1 MCRGLLVFIFC
12 FTLFQGT
19 AQKRVNPTPEDVA
32 LAKKLKLEFEDEDI
46 IILSKEISIRFQKN
60 RKTNLVEVIQDET
73 TQLMGISRSARTQ
86 HAVFYDS
93 ESEVALFELKDRRGK
108 KVMSRINDEVIKRD
122 DIFHADYRVKYSN
135 VSFPLQGYQYHIKT
149 QKKYNDIKYFT
160 NEYFIDT
167 YRIQKGTITIYI
179 PEWLQID
186 FIDFNFDG
194 YNIVKEENKTEQG
207 RKITYTLNEIP
218 PQSKEEQ
225 TPGPSYMYPH
235 ILVQAKSFKNKNE
248 DVTLFNHVSDLYVW
262 YNGLIESV
270 EIDHTAYE
278 GKVAEILEGAIS
290 DEEKIKRIYYWVQ
303 DNIRYI
309 AFEDGIAG
317 FKPDSPQNVFN
328 KLYGD
333 CKGMANLMTEM
344 LQYCEIDARRTWI
357 GTNSIAYDYS
367 IPSLAVDN
375 HAICTVTLDG
385 KEYYLDATEEYIA
398 VEDYAE
404 RIQGRQVLIENGETF
419 EIKEVPSF
427 DYQRNLN
434 VVETSLAINGS
445 MLEGTIDLEYN
456 GESKVRLLRSYHQ
469 MYNQYKEE
477 AKKQLVIQD
486 DNNIE
491 VKEVEASDFGDR
503 EGPLTL
509 SSSVAIENRVSQFGN
524 EIYLDWDIYKEL
536 NEYDI
541 DTSRVLD
548 YHFSRKIYRLNKY
561 TYKTPEGYK
570 LKDFPSN
577 YNLKNEEFEIKVEL
591 SQEDGNDQIQIV
603 KSIIIPKAKISVK
616 NIKAWNKAMEELKEQ
631 FYEQSIIYEK
641 I

>member
-12 FTLFQGT
+12 FTLFQVT

-32 LAKKLKLEFEDEDI
+32 LAKKLKLGFEDEDI
-46 IILSKEISIRFQKN
+46 IILSKEVSIRFQKN

-73 TQLMGISRSARTQ
+73 TQLMGISSSARTQ

-248 DVTLFNHVSDLYVW
+248 DVTLFNHVSDLYAW

-270 EIDHTAYE
+270 DIDHTAYE
-278 GKVAEILEGAIS
+278 GKVAELLEGATS

-333 CKGMANLMTEM
+333 CKGMALLTKSM
-344 LQYCEIDARRTWI
+344 LEVAGFDARLVWI
-357 GTNSIAYDYS
+357 GTDRLAYDYS
-367 IPSLAVDN
+367 TPSLSVDN
-375 HAICTVTLDG
+375 HMICSVMLNDKPIFLDG
-385 KEYYLDATEEYIA
+385 TEKYNRFGEYAS
-398 VEDYAE
+398 
-404 RIQGRQVLIENGETF
+404 RIQNKQALMQDKDSYALLTIPET
-419 EIKEVPSF
+419 K
-427 DYQRNLN
+427 
-434 VVETSLAINGS
+434 
-445 MLEGTIDLEYN
+445 
-456 GESKVRLLRSYHQ
+456 
-469 MYNQYKEE
+469 
-477 AKKQLVIQD
+477 
-486 DNNIE
+486 DNNIDAINYQLEIEGETLLGSASRSFEGECRVAFQNSLLSFGTDEQEDVLSKYLMSGNSNCMISDIVPFDTE
-491 VKEVEASDFGDR
+491 VREEKLQVDYNISITNAISEFDGILYIDLDPVKNITDVLFKDRKSDYKFYYKKEKTTTIELQIPSGYTLESLPENLSETNDLFSIEVTYKEVDSKIVYTKKVELKSRLLQVEDFRQWND
-503 EGPLTL
+503 
-509 SSSVAIENRVSQFGN
+509 S
-524 EIYLDWDIYKEL
+524 
-536 NEYDI
+536 
-541 DTSRVLD
+541 
-548 YHFSRKIYRLNKY
+548 FS
-561 TYKTPEGYK
+561 K
-570 LKDFPSN
+570 LKD
-577 YNLKNEEFEIKVEL
+577 NLSE
-591 SQEDGNDQIQIV
+591 QITL
-603 KSIIIPKAKISVK
+603 AKK
-616 NIKAWNKAMEELKEQ
+616 
-631 FYEQSIIYEK
+631 
-641 I
+641 